1 MLSDLMSE
9 KTTTEKVS
17 KNKGS
22 NKTPKQRQY
31 ISHDTRAM
39 KKSVELFKGIYKVS
53 RVTASQRSA
62 LAYFLIPIT
71 SSNSEG

>member
-1 MLSDLMSE
+1 MSE

-31 ISHDTRAM
+31 IAYDTRAM
-39 KKSVELFKGIYKVS
+39 KKSVELFKEIYKVN
-53 RVTASQRSA
+53 RLTASQRSA

-71 SSNSEG
+71 SGNSEG